1 MAFDI
6 LGIIV
11 SSIFLIL
18 STRVTINAF
27 EKLVVKLKVDGLVLA
42 AIMVALSTSLPELF
56 VGIAAALEGTP
67 EISLGNVLG
76 SNVANVSL
84 VIGGASLIAGSV
96 SVVGDFMKRE
106 FLAAFLA
113 GMMPLFLLLDGS
125 LSRLD
130 GVILLI
136 AYAFYIRDVVIA
148 GKHKSLAEK
157 GGRRR
162 GLLTRLKWIH
172 GNHVDRWSLKLM
184 LGIAG
189 VIVGADLLVRFA
201 SGLAGTL
208 GVPAFLI
215 GILVVSVG
223 TSLPEL
229 FLETQAIRKK
239 DVALVFGDLLGSTV
253 ANSTLII
260 GVTTLIHPIE
270 ISNISKYF
278 VAGVTFIVVFSLFWA
293 FSMTKKKLDRW
304 EALVLL
310 GLYVMFVGLEL
321 VIG

>member
-1 MAFDI
+1 MVFSI
-6 LGIIV
+6 LGV
-11 SSIFLIL
+11 VVTSILLIL
-18 STRVTINAF
+18 ATRVTISAF
-27 EKLVVKLKVDGLVLA
+27 ERLVVKLRIDGLVLA

-84 VIGGASLIAGSV
+84 VIGGAALMAGSV
-96 SVVGDFMKRE
+96 SVVGEFMRRE
-106 FLAAFLA
+106 FVAAFLA
-113 GMMPLFLLLDGS
+113 GLMPLALILDGR

-130 GVILLI
+130 GVILLV

-148 GKHKSLAEK
+148 GKHESLAER
-157 GGRRR
+157 GGRKR
-162 GLLTRLKWIH
+162 GLLTRLRWIH
-172 GNHVDRWSLKLM
+172 STRVDKWALKLM
-184 LGIAG
+184 FGIAG
-189 VIVGADLLVRFA
+189 VIVAADFLVRFA
-201 SGLAGTL
+201 SDLAVSL

-229 FLETQAIRKK
+229 VLETQAIRKK

-260 GVTTLIHPIE
+260 GVTALIHPIE
-270 ISNISKYF
+270 IANVSKYF
-278 VAGVTFIVVFSLFWA
+278 VAGGTFVVVFGLFWM

-321 VIG
+321 AIG

>member
-1 MAFDI
+1 MIFDI
-6 LGIIV
+6 LGIV
-11 SSIFLIL
+11 ASSVFLIL
-18 STRVTINAF
+18 ATRMAIGAF
-27 EKLVVKLKVDGLVLA
+27 ERLVVKLKVDGLVLA

-106 FLAAFLA
+106 FIAAFLA
-113 GMMPLFLLLDGS
+113 GLMPLFLMLDGK

-130 GVILLI
+130 GIILLV

-148 GKHKSLAEK
+148 GKHKSLAER
-157 GGRRR
+157 GGKKH
-162 GLLTRLKWIH
+162 GLLTRLEWIH
-172 GNHVDRWSLKLM
+172 GNHVDKWVLKLA
-184 LGIAG
+184 LGLAG

-201 SGLAGTL
+201 SGLAGDL
-208 GVPAFLI
+208 GVPVFLI

-229 FLETQAIRKK
+229 VLETQAIRKK
-239 DVALVFGDLLGSTV
+239 NVALVFGDLLGSTV

-260 GVTTLIHPIE
+260 GVTSLIHPIE
-270 ISNISKYF
+270 IMSVSRLF
-278 VAGVTFIVVFSLFWA
+278 VAGGTFIVVFSLFWA

-321 VIG
+321 LVG

>member
-1 MAFDI
+1 MVFDV
-6 LGIIV
+6 LGIVISCV
-11 SSIFLIL
+11 FLIL
-18 STRVTINAF
+18 STRFAINAF

-56 VGIAAALEGTP
+56 VGVAAALEGTP

-96 SVVGDFMKRE
+96 SVVGEFMKRE
-106 FLAAFLA
+106 FMAAFLA
-113 GMMPLFLLLDGS
+113 GLMPLVLILDGK

-130 GVILLI
+130 GIVLLV

-148 GKHKSLAEK
+148 GKHKSLAERGSK
-157 GGRRR
+157 KH
-162 GLLTRLKWIH
+162 GLLTRLEWIRS
-172 GNHVDRWSLKLM
+172 NHVDGWAMKLM

-189 VIVGADLLVRFA
+189 VVVGADLLVRFA
-201 SGLAGTL
+201 SSLASDL

-229 FLETQAIRKK
+229 VLETQAIRKK

-260 GVTTLIHPIE
+260 GITTLIHPIKVT
-270 ISNISKYF
+270 SISKYF
-278 VAGVTFIVVFSLFWA
+278 VAGGSFIAVFSLLWA

-321 VIG
+321 VVG

>member
-1 MAFDI
+1 MIFDV
-6 LGIIV
+6 LGIVV
-11 SSIFLIL
+11 SSVLLIL
-18 STRVTINAF
+18 STRFAVNAF
-27 EKLVVKLKVDGLVLA
+27 EKLVVKLKIDGLVLA
-42 AIMVALSTSLPELF
+42 AVMVALSTSLPELF

-84 VIGGASLIAGSV
+84 IIGGASLIAGSV
-96 SVVGDFMKRE
+96 SVVGEFMKRE
-106 FLAAFLA
+106 FMAAFLA
-113 GMMPLFLLLDGS
+113 GILPLILMVDGR

-130 GVILLI
+130 GVLLLL

-148 GKHKSLAEK
+148 GKHKSLAERGSK
-157 GGRRR
+157 KH
-162 GLLTRLKWIH
+162 GLLTRLEWIH
-172 GNHVDRWSLKLM
+172 SNHVDGWAVKLM
-184 LGIAG
+184 FGLAG

-201 SGLAGTL
+201 SSLAGDL

-215 GILVVSVG
+215 GVLVVSVG

-229 FLETQAIRKK
+229 VLETQAIKK
-239 DVALVFGDLLGSTV
+239 KNIALVFGDLLGSTV

-260 GVTTLIHPIE
+260 GVTSLIHPVE
-270 ISNISKYF
+270 IVNVPKLL
-278 VAGVTFIVVFSLFWA
+278 VAGGTFIVVFSLFWA

-321 VIG
+321 LVG

>member
-1 MAFDI
+1 MLFDI

-11 SSIFLIL
+11 SSVFLIL
-18 STRVTINAF
+18 STRVAVGAF

-84 VIGGASLIAGSV
+84 VIGGASLLAGSV

-106 FLAAFLA
+106 FVAAFLA
-113 GMMPLFLLLDGS
+113 GLMPLLLILDGK

-130 GVILLI
+130 GVILLV

-157 GGRRR
+157 GVKKH
-162 GLLTRLKWIH
+162 GLFTRLKWIH
-172 GNHVDRWSLKLM
+172 NNHVDGWAVKLM
-184 LGIAG
+184 LGVAG

-201 SGLAGTL
+201 SGLATDL

-229 FLETQAIRKK
+229 VLETQAIKRK

-260 GVTTLIHPIE
+260 GITTLIHPIE
-270 ISNISKYF
+270 ITKVSKYA
-278 VAGVTFIVVFSLFWA
+278 VAGGSFIVVFSLLWA

-321 VIG
+321 VVG